1 MSKSAARGQETQ
13 HTAASGSSGAA
24 TDVLSILKAAVDG
37 PSLIRIRCCAGSVA
51 GEPDADA
58 VAKVEFVRRRA
69 LRRLLWLPWLP
80 WLGLVRAYVSGDTHI
95 EGDIFDLTCS
105 AT

>member
-13 HTAASGSSGAA
+13 HTAALGSSGAA

-37 PSLIRIRCCAGSVA
+37 PSLIRIRCWAGSVA

-69 LRRLLWLPWLP
+69 LRRLLWLPWL
-80 WLGLVRAYVSGDTHI
+80 GLVRAYVSGDTHI